1 MVGTEYRE
9 AQTRDNQFG
18 NTAGMVF
25 FPKPVVGEDSCKH
38 GGQHEVQSFSCGM
51 FGLCLVYAWLIL
63 QVSVVK
69 LLQNC
74 CKFESFY

>member
-25 FPKPVVGEDSCKH
+25 FPKPVVGEDSCNMAVSTKSNPL
-38 GGQHEVQSFSCGM
+38 VVV
-51 FGLCLVYAWLIL
+51 CLVYVWFIL
-63 QVSVVK
+63 LVSVVN
-69 LLQNC
+69 LLQKC
-74 CKFESFY
+74 CKFEFFY